1 MGNTF
6 VVMSLF
12 WIHINYMLLS
22 SYHGD
27 KFYLLSTEFIHIHIV
42 VFQLSIII
50 YFVVVEKN
58 TSEVVMSVGSSNVAK
73 VFWTLPD

>member
-1 MGNTF
+1 
-6 VVMSLF
+6 
-12 WIHINYMLLS
+12 MLLS

-27 KFYLLSTEFIHIHIV
+27 KFYLLSTEFIHIHNI

-50 YFVVVEKN
+50 HFVVGEKN
-58 TSEVVMSVGSSNVAK
+58 TSEVIVMSVGSSNVAK